1 MADAYPSAR
10 RYAPIGSPDHEHQ
23 PPESEYLSLYIP
35 TRFYSRY
42 KITAFFANM
51 QILFQKYLFLGRL
64 IGSKVAFCK
73 SKSGHPSKHYYA
85 IHITSK

>member
-10 RYAPIGSPDHEHQ
+10 RYAPIGFPDHEHQ

-51 QILFQKYLFLGRL
+51 QI
-64 IGSKVAFCK
+64 
-73 SKSGHPSKHYYA
+73 
-85 IHITSK
+85 